1 MGDDLNTPRA
11 LAALFDLAREINRG
25 RARGADLKPAQAA
38 LAELSGVL
46 GLTLEEPSSNA
57 EAEPFIQML
66 IDVRV
71 ELRSA
76 RQFQLADK
84 IRDQLT
90 ELGVTIEDGP
100 SGANWRMG

>member
-1 MGDDLNTPRA
+1 M
-11 LAALFDLAREINRG
+11 
-25 RARGADLKPAQAA
+25 
-38 LAELSGVL
+38 L

-57 EAEPFIQML
+57 EAAPFIQML

-90 ELGVTIEDGP
+90 ELGVTIEDSP
-100 SGANWRMG
+100 SGTKWRMG